1 MNTISKPHLDGGNNG
16 PSVIVGTGDY
26 GIVRYD
32 DIEEEHCQ
40 QGRTVMWP
48 KKTSKD
54 QVSKSPHVYMSIC
67 HVKYH
72 KQIHFFNVILFLLT
86 ISTPNTYKLIT
97 YNNLDLTG
105 YAFCNT

>member
-32 DIEEEHCQ
+32 DVEEEQCQ

-54 QVSKSPHVYMSIC
+54 QVSKSIVYMSCKIP
-67 HVKYH
+67 
-72 KQIHFFNVILFLLT
+72 QT
-86 ISTPNTYKLIT
+86 IS
-97 YNNLDLTG
+97 
-105 YAFCNT
+105 FF